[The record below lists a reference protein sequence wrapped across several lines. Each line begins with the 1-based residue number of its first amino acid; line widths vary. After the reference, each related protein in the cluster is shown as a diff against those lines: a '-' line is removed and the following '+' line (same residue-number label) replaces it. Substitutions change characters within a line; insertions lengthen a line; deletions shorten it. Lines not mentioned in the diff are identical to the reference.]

1 MSLQQVKDHRE
12 LVRDTESGAILN
24 IDRTAYLNAIER
36 HNNKEKQKEIIE
48 KNTNDINSIKSEITE
63 IKTMLKT
70 LLMEGK
76 DHGR

>member
-12 LVRDTESGAILN
+12 LVRDTESGAIIN
-24 IDRTAYLNAIER
+24 VDRSAYLNALER
-36 HNNKEKQKEIIE
+36 HNRMEKQKEIIE
-48 KNTNDINSIKSEITE
+48 NNTNDINSIKSEITE

-76 DHGR
+76 DHG